1 MDKNVPKAFF
11 ADKGVGQS
19 GCPRDLH
26 ARILSC
32 NSCVNEELCSCT
44 SPSIVGCEE

>member
-1 MDKNVPKAFF
+1 MDKNVSPAFI
-11 ADKGVGQS
+11 ADKRVGKS

-26 ARILSC
+26 AHILSC
-32 NSCVNEELCSCT
+32 NSGVNEELCSCT